1 MNDKTIVY
9 MDGVFD
15 LFHRG
20 HLEAIKKAKAIR
32 PNVWLIIGL
41 CGDYEVTD
49 YKRKPFFS
57 EDDRYQILSS
67 IREVDQVIFPGPLVI
82 TREFIDRHKI
92 DLVVHG
98 FSDMSD
104 IDKQSTFF
112 EQIKDKFETIPYYPP
127 VSTSN
132 FIKEICERYAKPIID
147 AKNTTPL
154 NDRHS

>member
-1 MNDKTIVY
+1 MNDKTVVY

-67 IREVDQVIFPGPLVI
+67 IREVDQVVFPGPLI
-82 TREFIDRHKI
+82 LTREFIDRHKI

-104 IDKQSTFF
+104 IDKQSSFF

-132 FIKEICERYAKPIID
+132 FIKEICERYGT
-147 AKNTTPL
+147 KNIE
-154 NDRHS
+154 

>member
-1 MNDKTIVY
+1 MNKTVVY

-20 HLEAIKKAKAIR
+20 HLEAIKKAKAVR
-32 PNVWLIIGL
+32 PDVYLIIGL
-41 CGDYEVTD
+41 CGDYEVEE

-67 IREVDQVIFPGPLVI
+67 IKEVDQVIFPGPLVI
-82 TREFIDRHKI
+82 TPEFMERHKI

-98 FSDMSD
+98 FSDMKD
-104 IDKQSTFF
+104 FAKQSEFF

-127 VSTSN
+127 VSTSGL
-132 FIKEICERYAKPIID
+132 IKSVCERYGEK
-147 AKNTTPL
+147 K
-154 NDRHS
+154 

>member
-1 MNDKTIVY
+1 

-67 IREVDQVIFPGPLVI
+67 IREVDQVIFPGPLI
-82 TREFIDRHKI
+82 LTREFIDRHKI

-132 FIKEICERYAKPIID
+132 FIKEICDRYASETKK
-147 AKNTTPL
+147 AQPL
-154 NDRHS
+154 DGRHYE

>member
-1 MNDKTIVY
+1 

-67 IREVDQVIFPGPLVI
+67 IREVDQVVFPGPLII

-104 IDKQSTFF
+104 IDKQSSFF

-132 FIKEICERYAKPIID
+132 FIKEICERYGT
-147 AKNTTPL
+147 KNIE
-154 NDRHS
+154 

>member
-1 MNDKTIVY
+1 

-67 IREVDQVIFPGPLVI
+67 IREVDQVIFPGPLII

-104 IDKQSTFF
+104 ITKQSSFI

-132 FIKEICERYAKPIID
+132 FIKEICERYGT
-147 AKNTTPL
+147 KNVE
-154 NDRHS
+154 

>member
-1 MNDKTIVY
+1 MNDKTVVY

-67 IREVDQVIFPGPLVI
+67 IREVDQVVFPGPLII

-104 IDKQSTFF
+104 IDKQSSFF

-132 FIKEICERYAKPIID
+132 FIKEICERYGT
-147 AKNTTPL
+147 KNIE
-154 NDRHS
+154 

>member
-1 MNDKTIVY
+1 MEKTVVY

-20 HLEAIKKAKAIR
+20 HLEAIKKAKAVR
-32 PNVWLIIGL
+32 PNVYLIIGL
-41 CGDYEVTD
+41 CGDYEVEE

-67 IREVDQVIFPGPLVI
+67 IKEVDQVIFPGPLVL
-82 TREFIDRHKI
+82 TPDFIQRHKI

-98 FSDMSD
+98 FSDLRD
-104 IDKQSTFF
+104 LEKQSSFI

-127 VSTSN
+127 VSTSGL
-132 FIKEICERYAKPIID
+132 IKNICERYSNKP
-147 AKNTTPL
+147 
-154 NDRHS
+154 

>member
-1 MNDKTIVY
+1 

-41 CGDYEVTD
+41 CGDYEVID

-67 IREVDQVIFPGPLVI
+67 IREVDQVVFPGPLII

-104 IDKQSTFF
+104 IDKQSSFF
-112 EQIKDKFETIPYYPP
+112 EQIKDKFETIPYYQP
-127 VSTSN
+127 VSTST
-132 FIKEICERYAKPIID
+132 FIKEICERYENETKTVQSLD
-147 AKNTTPL
+147 
-154 NDRHS
+154 DRHSE